1 MKDKRTES
9 QFPDIN
15 KVDHGDTPEG
25 FGTMTPEAENEQAD
39 AEERKRTAIPYLS
52 RNAEDILNSKR
63 SRGER
68 L

>member
-1 MKDKRTES
+1 MKPTEP

-15 KVDHGDTPEG
+15 KETDVPEG
-25 FGTMTPEAENEQAD
+25 FGYMTPETENEIAE
-39 AEERKRTAIPYLS
+39 AEERKRTQIPYLS